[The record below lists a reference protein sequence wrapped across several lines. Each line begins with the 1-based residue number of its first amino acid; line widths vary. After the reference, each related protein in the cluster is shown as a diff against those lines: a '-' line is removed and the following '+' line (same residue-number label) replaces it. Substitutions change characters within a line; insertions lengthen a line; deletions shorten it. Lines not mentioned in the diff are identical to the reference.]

1 MVFIP
6 PHYEV
11 PDSELSESFVR
22 ASGAGGQNINKVS
35 TAVELRFAIWGNQTL
50 PFEARQRL
58 MTLGGR
64 RVTQDGVLI
73 LFCQEHRTQD
83 ANRRAALD
91 RFVTLVARACA
102 PPPPPR
108 RATKPTYGSQQ
119 RRLEGKARRGAVKKG
134 RGRPGD
140 D

>member
-50 PFEARQRL
+50 PSKHGNA
-58 MTLGGR
+58 
-64 RVTQDGVLI
+64 
-73 LFCQEHRTQD
+73 
-83 ANRRAALD
+83 
-91 RFVTLVARACA
+91 
-102 PPPPPR
+102 
-108 RATKPTYGSQQ
+108 
-119 RRLEGKARRGAVKKG
+119 
-134 RGRPGD
+134 
-140 D
+140 